1 MTINEALEINGKLPS
16 VTDALSVGG
25 QVTLIG
31 LIIVFSVLII
41 LMCVLVV
48 MRVVLTR
55 NDKKPAEVKAEPAA
69 KETAAQEEDDEELIA
84 VLTAAIA
91 ASLNT
96 STYNLNI
103 KSFKRIGNNA
113 PAWNKAGLNETINSR
128 F

>member
-1 MTINEALEINGKLPS
+1 MSLAEALSEGLK
-16 VTDALSVGG
+16 VTA
-25 QVTLIG
+25 IG

-41 LMCVLVV
+41 LMLV
-48 MRVVLTR
+48 MMAM
-55 NDKKPAEVKAEPAA
+55 KKIFYRESAPAKTTAPAKAPVSAA
-69 KETAAQEEDDEELIA
+69 KPEEDPNLIA

-103 KSFKRIGNNA
+103 KSYRRIENNT
-113 PAWNKAGLNETINSR
+113 PAWNKAGVRDTIDSR